1 MNRLDLS
8 IIIPTYN
15 VEKYIK
21 KCIESVLQQNLDN
34 YEIIIIND
42 GSTDKTNEILEKYK
56 NIKSIKIIN
65 QKNKGLSGA
74 RNTGLKNCIGKYVLF
89 LDSDDFVEKNSIK
102 KILNEIQHNDLEILA
117 FNFWTYYNKERYY
130 LEKRK
135 LINKKNFSGEEY
147 LKSNLLNKS
156 YPMSWLNIYNK
167 EFLLKNNLFFKEGIL
182 HEDIEFNIRLLLKV
196 KKMSYLNVP
205 IIYYRQREGSITKK
219 KLNRRYSY
227 IKILKTYLEEIKRI
241 KDKELIQLLY
251 NYMSYISKNVIIE
264 SIKGKDFKFLIKNK
278 TLLKN
283 ILKKSNKIKYKC
295 ILLILLIIKEN
306 NR

>member
-1 MNRLDLS
+1 MIDLS
-8 IIIPTYN
+8 IIIPAYN
-15 VEKYIK
+15 VEKYIE
-21 KCIESVLQQNLDN
+21 KCIESVLQQDLDN

-117 FNFWTYYNKERYY
+117 FNFWIYYNKERYY

-135 LINKKNFSGEEY
+135 LIDKKNFSGEEY

-196 KKMSYLNVP
+196 KKMSYFNVP

-264 SIKGKDFKFLIKNK
+264 SIKEKDFKFLIKNK

-283 ILKKSNKIKYKC
+283 ILRKSNKIKYKC